1 MLYILIEDM
10 YIKETGMQIKHT
22 EFITKKGTLEQNKL
36 KNKRLTQD
44 FFVGSK
50 KSITSHRTERK
61 LGKG

>member
-1 MLYILIEDM
+1 MMYILIKDM
-10 YIKETGMQIKHT
+10 YIKETGIQVKHT
-22 EFITKKGTLEQNKL
+22 EFITKKQNKL